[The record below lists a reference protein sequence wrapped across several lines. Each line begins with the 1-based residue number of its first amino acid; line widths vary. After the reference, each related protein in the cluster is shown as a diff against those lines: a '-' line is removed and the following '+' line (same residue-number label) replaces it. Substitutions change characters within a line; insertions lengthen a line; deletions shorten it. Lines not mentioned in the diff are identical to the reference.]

1 MSTNRSFLTFPL
13 ELRSQIYREYFQV
26 DGGYVYDAKCDK
38 LKTTNGKPIDLSLIY
53 ACRAIANETKHLP
66 LSLNSITFSTLYR
79 EDWRSLAGCFNVVAT
94 YYRHLETDFAL
105 HLAEF
110 MTPGMQSQLAS
121 KYPDFAQELAT
132 AATDHLQ
139 RCLIAHNS
147 HPNNQAAG
155 AESSL
160 RGSDSGAEHTE
171 SEPVYQSRGVHC
183 GEVGHFLK
191 SWVDPNHYYT
201 GFSRIHQIRGPGH
214 PSRIC
219 SATSCEIKDPLSYC
233 LQLMAEQKPVE
244 FANHVRSTFPHWT
257 GADPVQEFFDLR
269 FDDWAVP
276 CESQL
281 KRVIRLL
288 ALGDIWRLPAMWH
301 AKPRDDRGYIDDN
314 DSDEEQDDTDDDE
327 ESDEDET
334 VITSPDHDPD
344 NQLRAPQGVRCRE
357 KIRFSAAASAI
368 RFLERIPSQRTLIKK
383 IVLHEDLKSVNNPE
397 THAQGLVPFVQ
408 ENSSLQ
414 IVRRVSMLD
423 CIFGVGEGPRG
434 VSTYLHRG
442 RERQQ
447 KLHKRSFALRIL
459 PWLKEA
465 IAMEKR
471 QISAGSFTVVL
482 EGGANQDYCTDLFQ
496 RLLHRDVA
504 WCRAQEVLIARGTLS
519 LRPSDRYHDRILVQ
533 DLEAI
538 DQLVNHTS
546 KTLSADFNTGV
557 AWDVQALV
565 QQTQHF
571 DRGNWLIR
579 WIVHDG
585 GTYERLVLDQ
595 TYRDRV
601 AEVFEIQTDD
611 GHLVANSEAT

>member
-1 MSTNRSFLTFPL
+1 MSTNRSFLNFPL
-13 ELRSQIYREYFQV
+13 ELRSQIYRDYFQV
-26 DGGYVYDAKCDK
+26 DGGYVYDAKSDK
-38 LKTTNGKPIDLSLIY
+38 LKTANNEPIDLSLIY
-53 ACRAIANETKHLP
+53 ACRSIANETKHLP
-66 LSLNSITFSTLYR
+66 LSLNSVTFSTLYR
-79 EDWRSLAGCFNVVAT
+79 EDWRCLAGCFNVVAT
-94 YYRHLETDFAL
+94 YYRHLESDFVL

-110 MTPGMQSQLAS
+110 MTPEMQSQLAS
-121 KYPDFAQELAT
+121 KYPDFTHELET
-132 AATDHLQ
+132 ASTDHLQ
-139 RCLIAHNS
+139 RYPIVYDNDT
-147 HPNNQAAG
+147 NNQAAG
-155 AESSL
+155 GEDSL
-160 RGSDSGAEHTE
+160 RGSASGGA
-171 SEPVYQSRGVHC
+171 HC
-183 GEVGHFLK
+183 REIGYFLK
-191 SWVDPNHYYT
+191 NWVDPGHHYT

-219 SATSCEIKDPLSYC
+219 SATSCEIKNPLSYC

-244 FANHVRSTFPHWT
+244 FANHIGSTFPHWT

-276 CESQL
+276 SESEV
-281 KRVIRLL
+281 KRAIRLL
-288 ALGDIWRLPAMWH
+288 GLGDIWRFPDMWY
-301 AKPRDDRGYIDDN
+301 AKPSDDRDYIDDY
-314 DSDEEQDDTDDDE
+314 DSDEEQDDADHGG
-327 ESDEDET
+327 ESDENET
-334 VITSPDHDPD
+334 IITSPDHDPD
-344 NQLRAPQGVRCRE
+344 NHGRAPQGVRCRE

-368 RFLERIPSQRTLIKK
+368 RFLERIPSQRTLLKK
-383 IVLHEDLKSVNNPE
+383 IVLHEDFKSVNNPE
-397 THAQGLVPFVQ
+397 THAQGLATFVK

-423 CIFGVGEGPRG
+423 CIFGVAEGPRA

-447 KLHKRSFALRIL
+447 KLHKRLFSLRIL

-465 IAMEKR
+465 IAVEER
-471 QISAGSFTVVL
+471 QIPAESFTVVL
-482 EGGANQDYCTDLFQ
+482 EAGAHQDYCTDLFQ

-504 WCRAQEVLIARGTLS
+504 WCRTQEVLTARGTLS
-519 LRPSDRYHDRILVQ
+519 LRPSDRFHDRIGAQ

-579 WIVHDG
+579 WFVHDG
-585 GTYERLVLDQ
+585 VRYERLVLDQ
-595 TYRDRV
+595 TYKDRV
-601 AEVFEIQTDD
+601 AEVFEI
-611 GHLVANSEAT
+611 EM